1 MGVLASAIAIPSPYG
16 LYIAGAILILA
27 ILLFGGYILWRTNRA
42 RRQRER
48 FSSALEA
55 QTAAAPKA
63 ISDPNQRADLDR
75 VDDVHPDLHEV
86 RVEP

>member
-1 MGVLASAIAIPSPYG
+1 MKSL
-16 LYIAGAILILA
+16 AILSKIILA

-75 VDDVHPDLHEV
+75 VRQKFLVVAVL
-86 RVEP
+86 